1 MMMAG
6 NNNNS
11 IDNALAISRFDDIQA
26 FVEQEQRRRETR
38 QSHLMHWKLFSKKFG
53 AQVKVLS
60 IGGLTGVDQVV
71 IDLLLKYCVALDEL
85 RINNEIDILS
95 YLTIIKHTV
104 KRIYINC
111 EHGIGTNI

>member
-1 MMMAG
+1 MLGG

-53 AQVKVLS
+53 AQIKVLS
-60 IGGLTGVDQVV
+60 IGGLTAVDQVV